1 MIDLKENIKRLNV
14 GDRVKINPVFRSD
27 FASSFV
33 KNKTGII
40 EEIKTYYQLI
50 YEVKY
55 DEPYTYK
62 GYTFKSEYYYPEE
75 LEKI

>member
-1 MIDLKENIKRLNV
+1 MKNIKLLNI
-14 GDRVKINPVFRSD
+14 GDRVKINPIFRTE

-33 KNKTGII
+33 KNKTGVI
-40 EEIKTYYQLI
+40 EEIKTYYQLT
-50 YEVKY
+50 YKVKY
-55 DEPYTYK
+55 DEPSIYK

>member
-1 MIDLKENIKRLNV
+1 MKNIKLLNI
-14 GDRVKINPVFRSD
+14 GDRVKINPVFRSE
-27 FASSFV
+27 FAASFV

-40 EEIKTYYQLI
+40 EEIKTYYQLE
-50 YEVKY
+50 YKVKY